1 MKKFLALVLALV
13 MTMSLVT
20 ISAGAEFTDA
30 DSVTYDE
37 AVEVMTAVGVVGGY
51 ADGSFNPTAGL
62 TRGAAAKIICNMILG
77 PTTAEALSANDAPF
91 SDVAVD
97 NVFAGY
103 IAYCANEGII
113 SGYADG
119 TFKPAAPLTG
129 YAFMKMLLGALGYDA
144 AIEGYVGSN
153 WSIAVAKRA
162 LNIGLDDGLVGDFSG
177 AKALTREEAC
187 LYAFNAMN
195 ASMVQYDNKSTIT
208 IGDVVIAQN
217 SEAKVVAAGEDG
229 LFRSQYFKKLDKVA
243 AGTPSVDAFGRPAYT
258 WMNGKDEIGTYA
270 DAADYVV
277 VLDDTYANE
286 AELTEAVQDLTGN
299 NKLVAKTGAATY
311 VNGDPSVN
319 YDASVYGTVVELFC
333 NDDDNANLITSVVG
347 YYYTVDKIVAV
358 DDDVTKA
365 DAKKDVTCYVE
376 FDNAGEYN
384 DIDVV
389 GFDAETYVK
398 DAYVA
403 LIVNGDGEIIDSF
416 IPEVAEGSLTTVKG
430 NDYVTMD
437 GTKYYAVAALGLDF
451 SGLKTGADNT
461 YKLFLDANG
470 NVIGTKVVDEA
481 AAEIDEV
488 YYVALAWDEDANKY
502 NESGKKA
509 YFAQLVAM
517 DGTISEVELEKDYSA
532 LAGKLVTMTDKKY
545 TESGVTYK
553 ADNDKFDLKAWS
565 NADFD
570 VLTVGSYS
578 GWTFKKDM
586 TRFTLGNG
594 TTFRFN
600 DKTVYVLVENTGRDL
615 DASVKVGGIALAG
628 TSAMKGFVIT
638 ADDSSVAQ
646 YVVIANPSADIDETN
661 TFDAENLVYIKALSA
676 EKGEGYRVQTVYGV
690 DGKETT
696 LKVDEDEYT
705 DLDAGKFYAVDT
717 NDDGF
722 YVLSADASDVKVL
735 DVEAANNVWDDEEGV
750 LVGVKYVGMFETLL
764 SVEGAVDVET
774 ADAAFADLHDTEVG
788 YAKTV
793 KTLSALKALYDKEG
807 YTTEA
812 TLALNVTED
821 GAVTI
826 FVTALTHG
834 KTPVNPQ

>member
-20 ISAGAEFTDA
+20 ISAGAEDFTD
-30 DSVTYDE
+30 DSKITYEE
-37 AVEVMTAVGVVGGY
+37 AVDVMTAVGVVGGY

-62 TRGAAAKIICNMILG
+62 TRGAAAKIICNMLLG
-77 PTTAEALSANDAPF
+77 PTTAEALVCNEAPF

-103 IAYCANEGII
+103 IAYCVNEGII

-162 LNIGLDDGLVGDFSG
+162 LNIELDKGLVGEFSG

-187 LYAFNAMN
+187 LYAFNALN
-195 ASMVQYDNKSTIT
+195 SSMVKYDNKSTIT
-208 IGDVVIAQN
+208 IGDVVISQN
-217 SEAKVVAAGEDG
+217 SEAKVVATGEAG
-229 LFRSQYFKKLDKVA
+229 LFRTQYFKKLDKVA
-243 AGTPSVDAFGRPAYT
+243 AGDPSVDAFGRPAYT

-270 DAADYVV
+270 DTADYVV

-286 AELTEAVQDLTGN
+286 AKLTEALQDLTGN
-299 NKLVAKTGAATY
+299 TKLVAKTGAATY
-311 VNGDPSVN
+311 VNGDAAAN
-319 YDASVYGTVVELFC
+319 YDAAKYGTVVELFC
-333 NDDDNANLITSVVG
+333 NDEDNGNLVTSVVA
-347 YYYTVDKIVAV
+347 YYYTVDKIVGV

-365 DAKKDVTCYVE
+365 DAKKDVTCYVD
-376 FDNAGEYN
+376 FDVAGEYN

-389 GFDAETYVK
+389 GFDAATYVK

-403 LIVNGDGEIIDSF
+403 LIVNEAGEIIDSF

-437 GTKYYAVAALGLDF
+437 GTKYYAVAALGMDF
-451 SGLKTGADNT
+451 SGLKTGADNS

-470 NVIGTKVVDEA
+470 NIIGTKVVDEA
-481 AAEIDEV
+481 AADIDEV
-488 YYVALAWDEDANKY
+488 YYVALTWNEDANKY

-517 DGTISEVELEKDYSA
+517 DGTVSEVELEQAYSG
-532 LAGKLVTMTDKKY
+532 LEGKLVTISDKKY

-570 VLTVGSYS
+570 VLTVANYA

-600 DKTVYVLVENTGRDL
+600 NDTVYVLVENTGRDL
-615 DASVKVGGIALAG
+615 DAAVKVGGIALTG

-638 ADDSSVAQ
+638 EDGKSVAK
-646 YVVIANPSADIDETN
+646 YVVIANPAADIEETN
-661 TFDAENLVYIKALSA
+661 TFDAENLVYIKALST

-696 LKVDEDEYT
+696 LKVDEDEYSA
-705 DLDAGKFYAVDT
+705 LEAGKFYAVDT

-722 YVLSADASDVKVL
+722 YVLSADAADVKVL

-793 KTLSALKALYDKEG
+793 KTLSALKALFDKEG
-807 YTTEA
+807 YTTDA

-826 FVTALTHG
+826 FVTALTHT
-834 KTPVNPQ
+834 KTAE